1 MAEFHGFPPRVS
13 FTPIPDPLLNTLAQE
28 MDDPAEIKISLYLIW
43 MLHQKKGYPN
53 FVTLNELLSQST
65 LTNSLARQETSGDE
79 VLRRALAVA
88 VARGTFLKLS
98 VDKDGNRQELYFLNT
113 ETGKRA
119 VAQIERGQLDL
130 GRPLS
135 RSRPSTHAAK
145 ASDIFTLYQENIG
158 LLTPII
164 ADELREAEKTYP
176 AAWIEDA
183 FREAAALN
191 KRSWRYISRILE
203 RWSIEGKRNGKPGR
217 NPQKATYSR

>member
-1 MAEFHGFPPRVS
+1 MREFQGFPPRVR
-13 FTPIPDPLLNTLAQE
+13 FTPVPDPLLNTLALT
-28 MDDPAEIKISLYLIW
+28 MDEAEIKVSLYLIW

-53 FVTLNELLSQST
+53 FVTLNELLSQAT
-65 LTNSLARQETSGDE
+65 LIDSLARQETSGDE
-79 VLRRALAVA
+79 VLRRVLATA

-113 ETGKRA
+113 ETGRKA
-119 VAQIERGQLDL
+119 VAQIEMGQMDL
-130 GRPLS
+130 GRHLS
-135 RSRPSTHAAK
+135 RCPDSIGVAK

-158 LLTPII
+158 LLTPLV

-176 AAWIEDA
+176 AMWIEDA

-191 KRSWRYISRILE
+191 KRSWRYVSRILE

-217 NPQKATYSR
+217 YPQKATSSR